1 VVPRLET
8 LEDRTVPS
16 GYQQI
21 NLVGEQPGMAPRTDP
36 NLNGWG
42 MDYAPN
48 GPFAV
53 ADNGFGLVTLY
64 DANGKMLPQKVT
76 IPAPPGQP
84 PGPDSTVRGLVYNA
98 TSEFV
103 ISEDGRSAPAEFLFC
118 SKSGTISGWSG
129 NALGGAI
136 ENLDN
141 TPKPGLH
148 IARLTV
154 SYCRLTGNEA
164 LGGAGSTGGNGAG
177 GAIANQDGAALTV
190 LHTLLVGNLARGG
203 NGGLDG
209 NGGDGLGGG
218 LYISGGSLQLE
229 HTRITDNHA
238 VGGHGGAGG
247 HDGHGVGGGLYVVAA
262 VSACA
267 DDATVIVDNLASTSD
282 DDIFGVVGKC

>member
-1 VVPRLET
+1 MWFTFLLPVLKRSSGRYQEGGARRRKTTHPAPRRRSVVPRLET

-103 ISEDGRSAPAEFLFC
+103 ISEDGRSA
-118 SKSGTISGWSG
+118 
-129 NALGGAI
+129 
-136 ENLDN
+136 
-141 TPKPGLH
+141 
-148 IARLTV
+148 
-154 SYCRLTGNEA
+154 
-164 LGGAGSTGGNGAG
+164 
-177 GAIANQDGAALTV
+177 
-190 LHTLLVGNLARGG
+190 
-203 NGGLDG
+203 
-209 NGGDGLGGG
+209 
-218 LYISGGSLQLE
+218 
-229 HTRITDNHA
+229 
-238 VGGHGGAGG
+238 
-247 HDGHGVGGGLYVVAA
+247 
-262 VSACA
+262 
-267 DDATVIVDNLASTSD
+267 
-282 DDIFGVVGKC
+282 